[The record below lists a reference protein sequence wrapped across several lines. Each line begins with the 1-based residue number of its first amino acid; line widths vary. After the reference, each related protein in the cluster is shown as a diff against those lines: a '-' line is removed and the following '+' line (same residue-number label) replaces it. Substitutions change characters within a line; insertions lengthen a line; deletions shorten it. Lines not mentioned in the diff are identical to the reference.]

1 MQISI
6 NWINELVDLQLIQ
19 LETIKNKLTLGGF
32 EVENSFEISIK
43 NKKETV
49 LDITAT
55 ANRSDSLSIY
65 GITNEISALL
75 DKPLK
80 VSSYTNLNQL
90 WTRKI
95 SAQSKANLINENC
108 STFIGL
114 SIKNLENLIV
124 PEWIGQK
131 LQSSGVI
138 PSNTIND
145 FQNYLLVET
154 GYPFEFYDL
163 DKIYEKIHR
172 STCEAKVDARFSLS
186 IKIMD
191 ISSWLISFTILC
203 SSACE
208 NGP

>member
-19 LETIKNKLTLGGF
+19 IETIKNKLTLGGF
-32 EVENSFEISIK
+32 EVENSFDISIK

-80 VSSYTNLNQL
+80 FSSYTNVNQI
-90 WTRKI
+90 WNKKI
-95 SAQSKANLINENC
+95 FAQSKANLINENC
-108 STFIGL
+108 STFISL
-114 SIKNLENLIV
+114 NIENLENLIV
-124 PEWIGQK
+124 PEWISQK

-138 PSNTIND
+138 PSNTIHD
-145 FQNYLLVET
+145 FQNYLLLET

-163 DKIYEKIHR
+163 DKIYEKIN
-172 STCEAKVDARFSLS
+172 
-186 IKIMD
+186 
-191 ISSWLISFTILC
+191 LINLHVHQSC
-203 SSACE
+203 
-208 NGP
+208 